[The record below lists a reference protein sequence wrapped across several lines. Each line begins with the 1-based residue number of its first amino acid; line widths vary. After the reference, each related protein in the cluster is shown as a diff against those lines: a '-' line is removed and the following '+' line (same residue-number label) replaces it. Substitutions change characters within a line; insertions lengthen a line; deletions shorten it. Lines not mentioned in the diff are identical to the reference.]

1 MLKSNTMKLI
11 RRLSIVISL
20 VVLAANGVILYL
32 NPDMHC
38 YPAVTRCRLCGD
50 RVWAWQSYDRRDYKV
65 TVDNPDHVL
74 MGVEM
79 SGLVHCSCK
88 GIPEATAKITS
99 KGVST
104 PVLGAKETMGITVPR

>member
-1 MLKSNTMKLI
+1 MKLI

-20 VVLAANGVILYL
+20 VVLLANGLILWI

-50 RVWAWQSYDRRDYKV
+50 RVWSWQSYERRDYKV
-65 TVDNPDHVL
+65 KADNPEHVQ
-74 MGVEM
+74 MTVEM
-79 SGLVHCSCK
+79 SGLVHCGCE

-104 PVLGAKETMGITVPR
+104 PTLGAKETMGITVPQ

>member
-1 MLKSNTMKLI
+1 MKLI

-20 VVLAANGVILYL
+20 VVLSANGLILYL
-32 NPDMHC
+32 NPDMHV

-50 RVWAWQSYDRRDYKV
+50 RVWAWQNYERRDYKV
-65 TVDNPDHVL
+65 KAENLEHLPMT
-74 MGVEM
+74 VEM

-88 GIPEATAKITS
+88 GTPEATAKITS

-104 PVLGAKETMGITVPR
+104 PVLGAKEIMGITVPQ